1 MGFTKTKP
9 TWVQNILLQN
19 RTKHGGRFYKFSF
32 FAPHSFT
39 MKPVSLTFGWD
50 LAAERL
56 ECEDEDEDE
65 GRRLRKKMKE
75 KDGGGRGRRQLC
87 GGEKVKSSFRVLFL
101 HIFLIILYNI
111 SLLSQQII
119 LSYDK
124 SFGNWI
130 SPENSL

>member
-1 MGFTKTKP
+1 
-9 TWVQNILLQN
+9 
-19 RTKHGGRFYKFSF
+19 
-32 FAPHSFT
+32 
-39 MKPVSLTFGWD
+39 MKPISLTFGWD
-50 LAAERL
+50 LAAGRL
-56 ECEDEDEDE
+56 ECEDEDE

-75 KDGGGRGRRQLC
+75 KDGGRGRRQLC

-101 HIFLIILYNI
+101 YIFLMILYNI